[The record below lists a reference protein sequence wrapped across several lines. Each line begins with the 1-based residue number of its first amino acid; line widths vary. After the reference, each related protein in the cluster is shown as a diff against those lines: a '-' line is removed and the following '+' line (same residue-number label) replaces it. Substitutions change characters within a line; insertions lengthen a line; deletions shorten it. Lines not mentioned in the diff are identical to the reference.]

1 MNIPKSKSVPAII
14 ISDFDSEDPFP
25 KLKSAEARN
34 KIENKIITIVTG
46 PTNSFEEKP
55 QLEIK
60 KPEILPTNK
69 RGGGG
74 EGDKSRALAKTKVGS
89 HFILSNYKFLL
100 LRICPGREVSRM
112 SLQHQSRRAVKSLHP
127 ASTKSDPIQNFRKIF
142 KIPSWR
148 KKNYVKLLVKTLF
161 R

>member
-14 ISDFDSEDPFP
+14 ISDFDSEDHFP

-34 KIENKIITIVTG
+34 KIENKIITC

-69 RGGGG
+69 KGGGG
-74 EGDKSRALAKTKVGS
+74 EGDKNRALAKTKV
-89 HFILSNYKFLL
+89 
-100 LRICPGREVSRM
+100 
-112 SLQHQSRRAVKSLHP
+112 
-127 ASTKSDPIQNFRKIF
+127 
-142 KIPSWR
+142 
-148 KKNYVKLLVKTLF
+148 
-161 R
+161 